1 MTSSKKP
8 RSSAPKRRTST
19 ANKKPARANK
29 ARDEEWSTD
38 IKNPGGTV
46 KSAPKARTR
55 AATSSRTRSGIPL
68 KRKRNEVKPGRPTSL
83 VDEAMRIQKFLAN
96 AGLASRRTIEEWI
109 KAGKV
114 KVNGEIATLGQ
125 SVSNEDTI
133 VVDGKKLYLKAFDK
147 DETRV
152 LLYHKPEGE
161 LCAARSEHGKPTVF
175 ENLPKVRGSKWV
187 MVGRLD
193 INTSGLLLLT
203 NNGALAHHLMHPS
216 FAQVRQYAV
225 RVLGKVTEEIL
236 ENLTTGVLIED
247 EVFSFKSVKFAGGK
261 GANQWYDVTLTEGK
275 YREVRRLWESQG
287 CKVSRLIRTQYGPYV
302 LPNGLRK
309 GRSFELPPEEVAE
322 LLKEFGI

>member
-1 MTSSKKP
+1 MTSSRKP
-8 RSSAPKRRTST
+8 SRSAPKRRPST
-19 ANKKPARANK
+19 AVKKPRATK

-46 KSAPKARTR
+46 KSAPKARSR
-55 AATSSRTRSGIPL
+55 AATSSRTRSGIPI
-68 KRKRNEVKPGRPTSL
+68 KRNRNEVKAARTT
-83 VDEAMRIQKFLAN
+83 VDEPMRIQKYLAN

-114 KVNGEIATLGQ
+114 KVNGENAILGQ
-125 SVSNEDTI
+125 SVSNEDSI

-147 DETRV
+147 EETRV

-161 LCAARSEHGKPTVF
+161 LCAAKSEHGKPTVF
-175 ENLPKVRGSKWV
+175 ENLPKVKGSKWV

-225 RVLGKVTEEIL
+225 RVLGKVTEETI
-236 ENLTTGVLIED
+236 ENLTNGVLIDD
-247 EVFSFKSVKFAGGK
+247 ELFSFKSVKFAGGK

-287 CKVSRLIRTQYGPYV
+287 CKVSRLIRTQYGPYL

-322 LLKEFGI
+322 LLKEFGL

>member
-1 MTSSKKP
+1 MT
-8 RSSAPKRRTST
+8 TSR
-19 ANKKPARANK
+19 KKPAQRKTSARAK
-29 ARDEEWSTD
+29 VARDEEWSTD
-38 IKNPGGTV
+38 KKNPGGSV
-46 KSAPKARTR
+46 KSTPKARTR

-68 KRKRNEVKPGRPTSL
+68 KRKRNEVKPARTT
-83 VDEAMRIQKFLAN
+83 VDEPMRIQKFLAN

-114 KVNGEIATLGQ
+114 KVNNEIATLGQ
-125 SVSNEDTI
+125 SVSGEDTI
-133 VVDGKKLYLKAFDK
+133 YVDGKKLYLKAFDK
-147 DETRV
+147 EETRV

-161 LCAARSEHGKPTVF
+161 LCAAKSEHGKPTVF
-175 ENLPKVRGSKWV
+175 ENLPKVKGSKWV

-225 RVLGKVTEEIL
+225 RVLGKVTEEII
-236 ENLTTGVLIED
+236 ENLINGVLIE
-247 EVFSFKSVKFAGGK
+247 EELFSFKSVKFAGGK

-287 CKVSRLIRTQYGPYV
+287 CKVSRLIRTQYGPYL

-309 GRSFELPPEEVAE
+309 GRSFELPAEEVAE

>member
-1 MTSSKKP
+1 MTTNRKKT
-8 RSSAPKRRTST
+8 AQRRTS
-19 ANKKPARANK
+19 AKAKI

-38 IKNPGGTV
+38 EKNPGG
-46 KSAPKARTR
+46 KAKAAPKARAR
-55 AATSSRTRSGIPL
+55 APMSSRTRSGIPL
-68 KRKRNEVKPGRPTSL
+68 KRKRNEVKPARTASI
-83 VDEAMRIQKFLAN
+83 DEPMRIQKFLAN
-96 AGLASRRTIEEWI
+96 AGIASRRSIEEWI

-114 KVNGEIATLGQ
+114 KVNGEVATIGQ
-125 SVSNEDTI
+125 SVSSEDTI
-133 VVDGKKLYLKAFDK
+133 VVDGKKMYLKAFDK
-147 DETRV
+147 EETRV

-161 LCAARSEHGKPTVF
+161 LCAAKSEKGKPTVF

-193 INTSGLLLLT
+193 INTSGLLILT
-203 NNGALAHHLMHPS
+203 NNGTLAHHLMHPS

-236 ENLTTGVLIED
+236 ENLTTGVSIDD
-247 EVFSFKSVKFAGGK
+247 EVFSFKSVKFAGGT